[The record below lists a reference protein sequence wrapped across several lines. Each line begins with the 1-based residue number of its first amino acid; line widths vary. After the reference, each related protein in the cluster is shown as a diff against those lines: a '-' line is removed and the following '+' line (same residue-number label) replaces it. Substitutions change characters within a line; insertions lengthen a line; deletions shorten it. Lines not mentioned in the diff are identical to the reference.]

1 MLVTAG
7 DKDKIVA
14 KILLRY
20 PNVDDSMIPDSYAP
34 LEKEADKTSSWD
46 DLIGLFKGIKNRT
59 EHEERSLTKLLEAK
73 KLCKESGLSKPEAM
87 GRVGF

>member
-1 MLVTAG
+1 MFIAANGFVFPCAR
-7 DKDKIVA
+7 K
-14 KILLRY
+14 R
-20 PNVDDSMIPDSYAP
+20 
-34 LEKEADKTSSWD
+34 D

-59 EHEERSLTKLLEAK
+59 AHEERSLTKLLEAK